1 MRTKAFTLIELLVV
15 VAIIAIIASLLTPVL
30 KKLKGKATAPKLEE
44 PAESPITAGPR
55 VPVDSFRLYAH
66 DKVMLAQ
73 AINAITNGG
82 LKVQW
87 LDDKTA
93 VIQR

>member
-15 VAIIAIIASLLTPVL
+15 IAIIAILASLLIPVM
-30 KKLKGKATAPKLEE
+30 KKLKGVATPPRLEE
-44 PAESPITAGPR
+44 PAESPNASGPR
-55 VPVDSFRLYAH
+55 VPVDSFKLYAN